1 MASFSTVSYD
11 AAGKSLSTQQLL
23 AWQSSTIVSQ
33 SATTVRLTI
42 RDGGALGLPGDYDL
56 VLTGTFTIV
65 GGILSGGIVT
75 GIAGS
80 LPGLNVEMANLT
92 GLSISLAPL
101 LVPGTPPVLTN
112 PSIVAAFSGAD
123 FVTGGILNDT
133 LQGFGGN
140 DTLNGNGGTDKIY
153 GGGGDD
159 IILSQGGLG
168 TIDGGSQIDT
178 LRTSSNIGLRDF
190 TLMTLTAMECLEIVG
205 PQVRARFTS
214 DQIGDASLGKISD
227 VFGVSTV
234 ASPNQTRYLEVVGS
248 QTDLRNVI
256 FHNWGTRGEVHL
268 VGTSGV
274 DVIHGSQVADFVEMT
289 GQSLDQVFAEGG
301 DDQFISSISNG
312 GGSYNGGLG
321 TDTFVVKPNTSLSGI
336 SDHQT
341 AAFVS
346 VERLKIIGNVQ
357 AILSSESFT
366 TTNFFTVDTTGAFN
380 GNIDVVGSN
389 TDLSHVGFI
398 GPTDLVHFRL
408 SGTSGADV
416 MIGSALDDVFFGS
429 VGSDIINGG
438 SSGSHDRVDYSQ
450 SDAGVSVVLGN
461 FNVPQNGH
469 AERDTLISIEDVRG
483 SNFSDSLFGNG
494 SNNNLYGGLGNDLLN
509 GAPGDDFLYGE
520 NGNDILIGGDGA
532 DWLFGGANTDTAN
545 YSKNRAG
552 VTVSL
557 LTNRSSGALEGAGDR
572 LSSIENLVGSNFDDV
587 LVGNFQHNTLN
598 GGLGSDRINGG
609 SGNDVLIGGA
619 GADVFVYDTASFGI
633 DTIND
638 FSNGFEKLDFT
649 ALGLNYTSFIVT
661 PDGEEGGDTL
671 LSLGGDS
678 IRLLNVLSTTI
689 DQADFV

>member
-1 MASFSTVSYD
+1 MAIFSALGYNV
-11 AAGKSLSTQQLL
+11 AGKSLSAQQLL

-33 SATTVRLTI
+33 SATIVRLTV

-56 VLTGTFTIV
+56 VLTGSFNVVAGVLT
-65 GGILSGGIVT
+65 GGTVNGIT
-75 GIAGS
+75 GS
-80 LPGLNVEMANLT
+80 LPGSNVGIANVT
-92 GLSISLAPL
+92 GLAISLAPL
-101 LVPGTPPVLTN
+101 LVPGTPPGLTN

-190 TLMTLTAMECLEIVG
+190 MLMTLTAMERLEIVG

-214 DQIGDASLGKISD
+214 DQVGDAALGKIGD

-248 QTDLRNVI
+248 QTDLRNVT

-289 GQSLDQVFAEGG
+289 GQSLDRVFGEGG

-312 GGSYNGGLG
+312 GGSYDGGLG
-321 TDTFVVKPNTSLSGI
+321 TDTFVVKPNNSLSGI
-336 SDHQT
+336 SDHQA

-346 VERLKIIGNVQ
+346 VEKLKIIGNVQ
-357 AILSSESFT
+357 AILGSESFT
-366 TTNFFTVDTTGAFN
+366 TTNFLIVDSTGAFN
-380 GNIDVVGSN
+380 ANIDVVGSN

-408 SGTSGADV
+408 RGTSGADI
-416 MIGSALDDVFFGS
+416 MIGSAFDDVFFGS
-429 VGSDIINGG
+429 AGSDIINGG
-438 SSGSHDRVDYSQ
+438 SSGMHDRVDYSQ
-450 SDAGVSVVLGN
+450 SDAGVSVWLGN
-461 FNVPQNGH
+461 SNIPQGGH
-469 AERDTLISIEDVRG
+469 AAGDTLIGIEDVQG
-483 SNFSDSLFGNG
+483 SGFGDYIVGNG
-494 SNNNLYGGLGNDLLN
+494 LINNLYGGFGGDLLN
-509 GAPGDDFLYGE
+509 GATGDDFLYGE
-520 NGNDILIGGDGA
+520 NGDDVLIGGDGA
-532 DWLFGGANTDTAN
+532 DWLYGGANTDTAN

-557 LTNRSSGALEGAGDR
+557 VTNRSSGALEGAGDR
-572 LSSIENLVGSNFDDV
+572 LSSIENVVGSNFDDV
-587 LVGNFQHNTLN
+587 LVGNFHQNTLN

-609 SGNDVLIGGA
+609 SGNDILIGGA

-638 FSNGFEKLDFT
+638 FSNGFELLDFT
-649 ALGLNYTSFIVT
+649 ALGLNYSSFIVT
-661 PDGEEGGDTL
+661 QDGVDTL

-678 IRLLNVLSTTI
+678 LRLVNVLATTI